1 MKYESNFTLE
11 SINISAEKG
20 VKKKPVQ
27 QVNLITDYG
36 IENDAHCG
44 KWHRQISLLTQEDI
58 ESMKEKGLDVS
69 AGDFAENITTL
80 GVDLSIVKVGSKIH
94 IDDSVL
100 EVTQL
105 GKVCHDRCHIYYE
118 AGDCIMPR
126 KGIFARVVKG
136 GKISLESTG
145 FIII

>member
-1 MKYESNFTLE
+1 MNQENSFTLK

-20 VKKKPVQ
+20 VKKTPVE
-27 QVNLITDYG
+27 QVNLIIDYG
-36 IENDAHCG
+36 IENDAHHG
-44 KWHRQISLLTQEDI
+44 DWHRQVSLLAQEDI
-58 ESMKEKGLDVS
+58 DTMKEKGLDVS

-94 IDDSVL
+94 IDDSIL
-100 EVTQL
+100 EITQI

-126 KGIFARVVKG
+126 KGIFAKVLKG
-136 GKISLESTG
+136 GNINLESSG
-145 FIII
+145 FIIV